1 MLALILSNSRN
12 PWTIVLIVSL
22 VSVIQ
27 QGWQILVVGVLS
39 IAISA
44 AMTTLFA
51 PDAISN
57 FFPQVVS

>member
-1 MLALILSNSRN
+1 MLALILSNSGN

-27 QGWQILVVGVLS
+27 EGWRILVIGVLS
-39 IAISA
+39 IATSI
-44 AMTTLFA
+44 AMSTFA

-57 FFPQVVS
+57 FFRQVVP